1 MDQETKDAILGI
13 DGSLSTIAESLET
26 IAAILESIVGETDN
40 EKSYI
45 RNIDLNRE

>member
-26 IAAILESIVGETDN
+26 IAAILESIVGETDTGR
-40 EKSYI
+40 SFV
-45 RNIDLNRE
+45 RNIDMGRE